1 MFWTCH
7 VTTDW
12 FHLEKYG
19 SLVSPEKVIK
29 QYQQYIRIK
38 IGTSI
43 GLKKLF
49 LDTIAISNT

>member
-7 VTTDW
+7 VATDW

-19 SLVSPEKVIK
+19 SLVSPEKVNK